1 MSSVEIPL
9 RGASAMLVMNGSFT
23 FVDPVQPAQMR
34 GPGGKKRDRC
44 GDLLLADDS
53 EAAGWSS
60 AILDRSLALRR
71 RRGPSPSSFHRGCL
85 VVTEAHNSRDQET
98 APAVVAEEILDRQGS
113 EKEPTVEELVY
124 WTVI

>member
-9 RGASAMLVMNGSFT
+9 QGARSANGSFT

-71 RRGPSPSSFHRGCL
+71 RRGPSPPSFHRGCL
-85 VVTEAHNSRDQET
+85 VVTEAQNSRDQET

>member
-9 RGASAMLVMNGSFT
+9 QGARSANGSFT

-34 GPGGKKRDRC
+34 DPGGKKRDRC

-85 VVTEAHNSRDQET
+85 VVTEAQNIRDQET
-98 APAVVAEEILDRQGS
+98 APAVVAEERQGS

>member
-53 EAAGWSS
+53 EAADLEFSK
-60 AILDRSLALRR
+60 
-71 RRGPSPSSFHRGCL
+71 H
-85 VVTEAHNSRDQET
+85 
-98 APAVVAEEILDRQGS
+98 
-113 EKEPTVEELVY
+113 
-124 WTVI
+124 

>member
-1 MSSVEIPL
+1 MSSVEIPPQ
-9 RGASAMLVMNGSFT
+9 GPNAMLGSFT

-34 GPGGKKRDRC
+34 DPGEKKRGRC

-71 RRGPSPSSFHRGCL
+71 RRGPAAPPSGHRGCL
-85 VVTEAHNSRDQET
+85 VVTEAQNSRDQEKG
-98 APAVVAEEILDRQGS
+98 PEVVAEEILERQGS
-113 EKEPTVEELVY
+113 EKKPTVEELVY

>member
-1 MSSVEIPL
+1 MTSVEIPL
-9 RGASAMLVMNGSFT
+9 QGASAMLVMNGPFT
-23 FVDPVQPAQMR
+23 FVDPVQPVQMR
-34 GPGGKKRDRC
+34 DPGGKKRDRC

-85 VVTEAHNSRDQET
+85 VVTEAQNSRDQET
-98 APAVVAEEILDRQGS
+98 APAVVAEEILERQGS
-113 EKEPTVEELVY
+113 GKEPTVEELVY

>member
-9 RGASAMLVMNGSFT
+9 HGARSARSANGSFT
-23 FVDPVQPAQMR
+23 FMDPVQPAQMR
-34 GPGGKKRDRC
+34 DLGGKKRDRC

-60 AILDRSLALRR
+60 AMLDRSLALRR

-85 VVTEAHNSRDQET
+85 VVTEAQNSRDQET
-98 APAVVAEEILDRQGS
+98 APAVVAEEILERQGS